1 MNLFSFYFPFFH
13 ILSMPLSPSHVLS
26 FKNVPRN
33 PHQACF
39 ILWHI
44 HTLLWISFLST
55 GLSKA
60 SISYPSSQKTKSF
73 PCPFNY
79 QEGHKMGR
87 ISHVPL
93 TFPFHPLLIHPHIPP
108 NPPVALYY
116 PHFHKFLT
124 FPINLPHIA
133 FYSNLPLWIA
143 FEAISIIRH
152 IIYPQSG
159 KTIP

>member
-1 MNLFSFYFPFFH
+1 MSSVSKMFHAIHSRPASSSDISTLYYGFFSINQTFQGPHFFPFF
-13 ILSMPLSPSHVLS
+13 P
-26 FKNVPRN
+26 
-33 PHQACF
+33 
-39 ILWHI
+39 
-44 HTLLWISFLST
+44 
-55 GLSKA
+55 KA
-60 SISYPSSQKTKSF
+60 KSF
-73 PCPFNY
+73 PCLFSY
-79 QEGHKMGR
+79 QEGHKMSQ

-93 TFPFHPLLIHPHIPP
+93 TLPFHHLFIHPHIPS
-108 NPPVALYY
+108 NPAVALYS

-124 FPINLPHIA
+124 FSINLPHIA